1 MHWASLA
8 LDGKDWKVPLYM
20 VMSLK
25 VAYEAGNYVANGAT
39 ITGVFEKKDF
49 CNFKICSEVNL

>member
-39 ITGVFEKKDF
+39 ITGVFEKKISVTLKF
-49 CNFKICSEVNL
+49 AVK